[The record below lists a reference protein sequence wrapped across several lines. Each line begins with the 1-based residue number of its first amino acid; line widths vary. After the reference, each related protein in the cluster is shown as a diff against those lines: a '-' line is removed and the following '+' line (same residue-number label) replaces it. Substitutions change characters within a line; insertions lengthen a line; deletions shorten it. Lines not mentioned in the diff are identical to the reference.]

1 MLQRVAEIY
10 DGEVKQTLQ
19 RMLAL
24 LVPVLTIAIGAL
36 VAVIIGTLLTA
47 ILSTYDIAL

>member
-10 DGEVKQTLQ
+10 DGEVEQTLQ

-24 LVPVLTIAIGAL
+24 LVPVLTIVIGML
-36 VAVIIGTLLTA
+36 VAAVIGTLLTA